1 MEIDEDESIEDKV
14 IALLTAHPEDVRI
27 RNKWTDGCTALQS
40 AILGGN
46 YDILQYIVSTYNGSL
61 HSSSL
66 LLLEKDYGGRCAIHY
81 LARRPSLRVWKLLV
95 DALSHNHHDLPSSSS
110 SAAAA
115 AAVAAT
121 TTTIDADDAISKK
134 TKIKTIPTNQLTMKK
149 KQLAAEL
156 ADLFDHEHKCIKQ
169 GWMRKKLAGYAYTT
183 RWVVLTGSS
192 LAYYVD
198 SHKSSRAPKMTFS
211 LKDSKI
217 DRVLDSYEPTLI
229 ITSDYLT
236 SYLGFLDSR
245 NNGRH
250 SMYFVASTE
259 AELQEW
265 LLLIK
270 AVACVSSSST
280 SDVFAMQTST
290 SSNIA
295 TEAAGTDTDNNFPV
309 CYIPNEYRKRWVASI
324 DSDEDTAL
332 HVLMRQETTS
342 GNRSMK
348 SEIDT
353 RRSNITASPS
363 SSLSSLSSSLAPPQP
378 PIDII
383 RLEVDIFKLTGWLI
397 ESGCSVNA
405 QNSSGQTPLHIA
417 IHAFIYNATTS
428 LDVPNSWFEFHRHLV
443 YYLLYKGADAVY
455 TLDNDGL
462 SVLELL
468 SKQSSQLDNIIIMDH
483 VARLHDILHSS
494 SSFKTSVSLSAMR
507 RLTGYSYLSLVFTE
521 G

>member
-1 MEIDEDESIEDKV
+1 MEIDEDESVEDKV
-14 IALLTAHPEDVRI
+14 ITLLTAHPEDVRI

-46 YDILQYIVSTYNGSL
+46 NDILQYIVSTYNGSL

-66 LLLEKDYGGRCAIHY
+66 LLLEKDYGGRCAVHY

-95 DALSHNHHDLPSSSS
+95 DALSHNHHNLSSSS
-110 SAAAA
+110 
-115 AAVAAT
+115 

-134 TKIKTIPTNQLTMKK
+134 TKMKTIPSNQLAMKK

-156 ADLFDHEHKCIKQ
+156 ADLFDHEYKCIKQ
-169 GWMRKKLAGYAYTT
+169 GWMRKKLAGYVYTT

-217 DRVLDSYEPTLI
+217 ERVLDTYEPTLI
-229 ITSDYLT
+229 ITSEYLT

-245 NNGRH
+245 NNSRH

-270 AVACVSSSST
+270 AVACVSSSSI
-280 SDVFAMQTST
+280 SDVFAMQTS
-290 SSNIA
+290 SSSVA
-295 TEAAGTDTDNNFPV
+295 TEGTDNDNNFPV

-342 GNRSMK
+342 GNRSME

-353 RRSNITASPS
+353 QRSNITASPS

-378 PIDII
+378 PTDII
-383 RLEVDIFKLTGWLI
+383 RLEVDIFKLTCWLI

-428 LDVPNSWFEFHRHLV
+428 LDVPKSWFEFHRHLV
-443 YYLLYKGADAVY
+443 CYLLYKGADAVY

-468 SKQSSQLDNIIIMDH
+468 RKQSSQLDNIIIMDH

-494 SSFKTSVSLSAMR
+494 SSSSSFKTSVSFSAMR

>member
-110 SAAAA
+110 
-115 AAVAAT
+115 AVATTTTT

-134 TKIKTIPTNQLTMKK
+134 TKIKTIPTNQLTIKK

-245 NNGRH
+245 NNSRH

-270 AVACVSSSST
+270 AVACVSSSSM
-280 SDVFAMQTST
+280 SDVFAMQTSI

-295 TEAAGTDTDNNFPV
+295 TEAAGTDTDNDFPV
-309 CYIPNEYRKRWVASI
+309 CYIPNEYRKKWVASI

-353 RRSNITASPS
+353 RRSSITASPS

-443 YYLLYKGADAVY
+443 YYLLFKGADAVY

-468 SKQSSQLDNIIIMDH
+468 SKQSSQLDNVIIMDH